1 MSSNIK
7 IFKLNYSGTFKEISA
22 EKILLSFTLFDI
34 ITFYVP
40 NQRLMYIWIGKKVSQ
55 SLKKLIPQ
63 IRGAISNEYPELK
76 ILRNITIE
84 SGLEPAE
91 FLDIIGITEEV
102 LKVRIKKLE
111 TNLLPILS
119 EINRLKEKVDKYFIS
134 ENYIMAIDAAQK
146 IVNLAKDIDDDSL
159 EQDQINFI
167 NEAQSRAQA
176 SEILHQIEHVSKEI
190 IKKFNQLVEVENYR
204 EAHNLAQD
212 FKKKYE
218 NEYDISSI
226 PLAQQLILKDENMI
240 YSLKIEQA
248 KIKKEIDEFYNS
260 FKTGPN
266 KGNLKQAKEFFGKIK
281 AEIKN
286 IFDDDVLNSL
296 KQFESQYN
304 EAKKETVSEIAQ
316 VSMEALNNLEKG
328 EISKA
333 IEIFEKIITKLE
345 FNNKTLTGA

>member
-7 IFKLNYSGTFKEISA
+7 IFKLNYSGTFKEIS
-22 EKILLSFTLFDI
+22 EEDILLNFTLFDI
-34 ITFYVP
+34 LTFYVP
-40 NQRLMYIWIGKKVSQ
+40 NQRLMYIWIGKKVSR

-63 IRGAISNEYPELK
+63 IRGAISSEHPELK

-91 FLDIIGITEEV
+91 FLGLIGITEEGM
-102 LKVRIKKLE
+102 KARIKKLE
-111 TNLLPILS
+111 IKLLPILS

-134 ENYIMAIDAAQK
+134 ENYNMAIDAAQK

-167 NEAQSRAQA
+167 NEARARAQA
-176 SEILHQIEHVSKEI
+176 SEILHQIENQSKEL
-190 IKKFNQLVEVENYR
+190 IKEFNQLVDVEKYR
-204 EAHNLAQD
+204 EAHNLVKD
-212 FKKKYE
+212 FKKEYE

-226 PLAQQLILKDENMI
+226 SLAQQLILKDENMI
-240 YSLKIEQA
+240 YSLKIEQE
-248 KIKKEIDEFYNS
+248 KIKKEINEFYNS

-286 IFDDDVLNSL
+286 LFDDDVINSL
-296 KQFESQYN
+296 KQFETQYD

-316 VSMEALNNLEKG
+316 VSTEALYNLEKG

-333 IEIFEKIITKLE
+333 IEIFEKIIQKLE

>member
-7 IFKLNYSGTFKEISA
+7 IFKLNYSGTFKDIS
-22 EKILLSFTLFDI
+22 EENLLPSFTLFDI

-63 IRGAISNEYPELK
+63 IRGAISSEYPELK
-76 ILRNITIE
+76 ILRNVTIE
-84 SGLEPAE
+84 SGLEPAD
-91 FLDIIGITEEV
+91 FLEIIGITEEV

-134 ENYIMAIDAAQK
+134 ENYNMAIDAAQK
-146 IVNLAKDIDDDSL
+146 ILNLAKDIDDESL

-167 NEAQSRAQA
+167 NEARARASA
-176 SEILHQIEHVSKEI
+176 SEILHQIEHHSKEM
-190 IKKFNQLVEVENYR
+190 IKEFNQLVEAENYR
-204 EAHNLAQD
+204 EAHSLAED

-248 KIKKEIDEFYNS
+248 KIKKEIGEFYNS

-266 KGNLKQAKEFFGKIK
+266 KGNLRQAKEFFGKIK

-286 IFDDDVLNSL
+286 LFDDDVLDSL
-296 KQFESQYN
+296 KQFETQYN
-304 EAKKETVSEIAQ
+304 EVKKETVSEIAQ
-316 VSMEALNNLEKG
+316 VSMEALDDLEKG

-333 IEIFEKIITKLE
+333 IETFEKIIKKLE
-345 FNNKTLTGA
+345 FNSKTLTGA

>member
-7 IFKLNYSGTFKEISA
+7 IFKLNYSGTFKEISE

-34 ITFYVP
+34 LTFYVP

-63 IRGAISNEYPELK
+63 IRGAISSEYPELK

-91 FLDIIGITEEV
+91 FLNVIGITEEV

-111 TNLLPILS
+111 TDLLPILS

-134 ENYIMAIDAAQK
+134 ENYDMAINAAQK
-146 IVNLAKDIDDDSL
+146 IVNLAKDIDDVSL

-167 NEAQSRAQA
+167 NEAQSRESA
-176 SEILHQIEHVSKEI
+176 SEILHQIEHQSREG
-190 IKKFNQLVEVENYR
+190 IKNFNQLVEVENYR
-204 EAHNLAQD
+204 EAHSLVDD

-218 NEYDISSI
+218 DEYNISSI

-240 YSLKIEQA
+240 YSLKIEQE

-286 IFDDDVLNSL
+286 LFDDDVLNSL
-296 KQFESQYN
+296 KQFETQYN

-328 EISKA
+328 EKSKA
-333 IEIFEKIITKLE
+333 IEIFEKIIKKLE
-345 FNNKTLTGA
+345 FKNKTLTGA

>member
-7 IFKLNYSGTFKEISA
+7 IFKLNYSGTFKEIS
-22 EKILLSFTLFDI
+22 EKKILLSFTLFDI
-34 ITFYVP
+34 LTFYVP

-63 IRGAISNEYPELK
+63 IRGAISSEHPELK

-91 FLDIIGITEEV
+91 FLGIIGITEEV
-102 LKVRIKKLE
+102 LRARIKKLE
-111 TNLLPILS
+111 IKLLPILS

-134 ENYIMAIDAAQK
+134 KNYNMAIDAAQK

-167 NEAQSRAQA
+167 NEAQSRARA
-176 SEILHQIEHVSKEI
+176 SEILHQIEHHSKEM
-190 IKKFNQLVEVENYR
+190 IKEFNQLVEVENYR
-204 EAHNLAQD
+204 EAHSLAED

-248 KIKKEIDEFYNS
+248 KIKKEIDEFHNS

-266 KGNLKQAKEFFGKIK
+266 KGNLKQAKKFFGIIK

-286 IFDDDVLNSL
+286 LFDDDVLNSL
-296 KQFESQYN
+296 KQFETQYN

-316 VSMEALNNLEKG
+316 VSMEALNNLEQG

-333 IEIFEKIITKLE
+333 IEIFEKIIKKLE

>member
-7 IFKLNYSGTFKEISA
+7 IFKLNYSGSFKEIS
-22 EKILLSFTLFDI
+22 EENLLLSFTLFDI
-34 ITFYVP
+34 LTFYVP
-40 NQRLMYIWIGKKVSQ
+40 NQRLMYIWIGKKASQ

-63 IRGAISNEYPELK
+63 IRGAISSEYPELK

-91 FLDIIGITEEV
+91 FLGLIGITEEGM
-102 LKVRIKKLE
+102 KARIKKLE
-111 TNLLPILS
+111 IKLLPILS

-134 ENYIMAIDAAQK
+134 ENYNMAIDAAQK

-167 NEAQSRAQA
+167 NEARARAQA
-176 SEILHQIEHVSKEI
+176 SEILHQIENQSKEL
-190 IKKFNQLVEVENYR
+190 IKEFNQLVDVEKYR
-204 EAHNLAQD
+204 EAHNLVKD
-212 FKKKYE
+212 FKKEYE

-226 PLAQQLILKDENMI
+226 SLAQQLILKDENMI
-240 YSLKIEQA
+240 YSLKIEQE
-248 KIKKEIDEFYNS
+248 KIKKEINEFYNS

-286 IFDDDVLNSL
+286 LFDDDVINSL
-296 KQFESQYN
+296 KQFETQYD
-304 EAKKETVSEIAQ
+304 EVKKKTVSEIAQ
-316 VSMEALNNLEKG
+316 VSTEALYNLEKG

-333 IEIFEKIITKLE
+333 IEIFEKIIQKLE

>member
-7 IFKLNYSGTFKEISA
+7 IFKLNYSGTFKEISE

-34 ITFYVP
+34 LTFYVP
-40 NQRLMYIWIGKKVSQ
+40 NQRLMYIWIGKRVSQ

-63 IRGAISNEYPELK
+63 IRGAISSEYPELK

-91 FLDIIGITEEV
+91 FLSIIKITEDV
-102 LKVRIKKLE
+102 LKARIKKLE
-111 TNLLPILS
+111 SNLLPILS

-134 ENYIMAIDAAQK
+134 EDYNMAINAAQK
-146 IVNLAKDIDDDSL
+146 ILNLAKDIDDDSL

-167 NEAQSRAQA
+167 NEAQSRARD
-176 SEILHQIEHVSKEI
+176 SETLHHIENQSKEVLNQ
-190 IKKFNQLVEVENYR
+190 FNQLVEIEDYR
-204 EAHNLAQD
+204 EAHSLAED
-212 FKKKYE
+212 FKKKFE

-240 YSLKIEQA
+240 YSLKIEQE
-248 KIKKEIDEFYNS
+248 KIKKEIDDFYNS
-260 FKTGPN
+260 FKIGSK

-281 AEIKN
+281 SGIKN
-286 IFDDDVLNSL
+286 LFNEDVLNSL
-296 KQFESQYN
+296 KQFETRYN

-316 VSMEALNNLEKG
+316 VSMQALNNLEKG

-333 IEIFEKIITKLE
+333 IEIFEKIIKKLE
-345 FNNKTLTGA
+345 FNDKTLTGA

>member
-7 IFKLNYSGTFKEISA
+7 IFKLNYSGTFKEIS
-22 EKILLSFTLFDI
+22 EENILLSFTLFDI
-34 ITFYVP
+34 LTFYVP

-63 IRGAISNEYPELK
+63 IRGAISSEHPELK

-91 FLDIIGITEEV
+91 FLGLIGITEEGM
-102 LKVRIKKLE
+102 KARIKKLE
-111 TNLLPILS
+111 IKLLPILS

-134 ENYIMAIDAAQK
+134 ENYNMAIDAAQK

-167 NEAQSRAQA
+167 NEARTRAQA
-176 SEILHQIEHVSKEI
+176 SEILHQIEDHSKEM
-190 IKKFNQLVEVENYR
+190 IKKFNQLVDVENYR
-204 EAHNLAQD
+204 EAHSLAED

-240 YSLKIEQA
+240 YSLKIGQE

-286 IFDDDVLNSL
+286 LFDDDVINSL
-296 KQFESQYN
+296 KQFETQYD

-316 VSMEALNNLEKG
+316 VSKEALYNLEKG

-333 IEIFEKIITKLE
+333 IEIFEKIIQKLE